1 VRSLPSYTKIA
12 CPGQALLIATGTA
25 LAVLSG
31 CSRSSSE
38 FTGPPV
44 TATAPQP
51 ASYRQEQPAALSDV
65 QSERT
70 QRVSFSR
77 SALEMPAQAG
87 AGSLPAAGTLTFS
100 ASKLSPGE
108 LLRIVAAAMNMTPV
122 MLNPVPDTPEVN
134 VPAHMSIDQ
143 ALSLLNNVL
152 ASVGQELSFGDG
164 VIYVR
169 NGSGVGDIRLSRN
182 TVRAIRLNFIDN
194 QTFASLASSLI
205 PSDRLVLPKD
215 PSLVIYVG
223 PSQGSGTLDTLRQLV
238 DTFDLRGTVATLVPL
253 RRANAVDVARQVSEA
268 IGGGSSGLPRI
279 IPLPQRRALLVVAPR
294 TFDISN
300 VEQLVRTLD
309 RGQLDE
315 ASPIRIYTPQHRTAA
330 DLLALLRSFGGA
342 GGAGGASAPPRSPT
356 IALPHM
362 PSGPAGNGSGTT
374 IPPAS
379 AGPADL
385 PGSPSPSGDAQTAS
399 ADRAATP
406 AAPAKPLV
414 NPLLGELPGQDPA
427 SAQPG
432 AAATTAAPSEIAT
445 LLASTTVDLQT
456 NRILFSGTASEFVL
470 LRRALH
476 ALDFNGGQIMIEAVI
491 MQVVLN
497 DQLQYGVQY
506 ALSNAHIFGT
516 PVSATTNTGLPTDTG
531 LVFSI
536 GPSSAQVII
545 SALDLV
551 TNVTVISSPKIMVVS
566 GEAAQ
571 FHFGA
576 SVPVLSAT
584 LSTSTGQGAALA
596 NQVEYRDTG
605 VSLQV
610 TPSVI
615 DNTMTDLNIQQVLSN
630 LSNTVVSG
638 VSSPVFDDR
647 QIKTHVRLRFG
658 DTIML
663 GGIIEHDRNDTDTGI
678 PVLRRIPL
686 LGSLFGTTAR
696 TGARS
701 EYVLLLTPRLYLDND
716 GGPKLQDARSLRFER
731 LAHLWDTLHYDE
743 AFPTAATSRTRLLK
757 GP

>member
-1 VRSLPSYTKIA
+1 
-12 CPGQALLIATGTA
+12 
-25 LAVLSG
+25 
-31 CSRSSSE
+31 
-38 FTGPPV
+38 
-44 TATAPQP
+44 
-51 ASYRQEQPAALSDV
+51 
-65 QSERT
+65 
-70 QRVSFSR
+70 
-77 SALEMPAQAG
+77 MPAQAG
-87 AGSLPAAGTLTFS
+87 ARPLPAAGTLTFS

-122 MLNPVPDTPEVN
+122 TLNPVPDAPEVN

-152 ASVGQELSFGDG
+152 ASAGQELSFGDG

-169 NGSGVGDIRLSRN
+169 NGSGVGDIRLSHN

-215 PSLVIYVG
+215 PSLVIYIG

-238 DTFDLRGTVATLVPL
+238 DTFDLQGTVATLVPL
-253 RRANAVDVARQVSEA
+253 RRANVADVAQQVSDA
-268 IGGGSSGLPRI
+268 IGGGSSSLPRI

-300 VEQLVRTLD
+300 VEQLVRMLD

-342 GGAGGASAPPRSPT
+342 GGASAPPRSPNV
-356 IALPHM
+356 ALPHM
-362 PSGPAGNGSGTT
+362 PNGPAGNGSGIT
-374 IPPAS
+374 IPPPN
-379 AGPADL
+379 AGSADL
-385 PGSPSPSGDAQTAS
+385 PGSPSRSGDAQTAS
-399 ADRAATP
+399 ADRAAVP

-414 NPLLGELPGQDPA
+414 NPLLGELPGQVPA
-427 SAQPG
+427 LAQSV
-432 AAATTAAPSEIAT
+432 AATAAPSEIAA

-456 NRILFSGTASEFVL
+456 NHILFSGTASEFVL
-470 LRRALH
+470 LRRALQ
-476 ALDFNGGQIMIEAVI
+476 ALDFNGAQIMIEAVI

-506 ALSNAHIFGT
+506 ALSNARIFGT
-516 PVSATTNTGLPTDTG
+516 PVSATTNTGLPADAG

-545 SALDLV
+545 SALDSV

-566 GEAAQ
+566 GEGAQ
-571 FHFGA
+571 FHFGS

-596 NQVEYRDTG
+596 NQVEYRNTG

-615 DNTMTDLNIQQVLSN
+615 DNTTTDLNIQQVLSN
-630 LSNTVVSG
+630 ISSTVVSG
-638 VSSPVFDDR
+638 VASPVFDDR

-663 GGIIEHDRNDTDTGI
+663 GGIIEHDRNDIDTGI

-701 EYVLLLTPRLYLDND
+701 EYVLLLTPRLYLDNY
-716 GGPKLQDARSLRFER
+716 GGPKLQDAQSLRFER
-731 LAHLWDTLHYDE
+731 LAQLWDTLHYDE
-743 AFPTAATSRTRLLK
+743 AFPTAATSRTRRLK